1 MKTKEANNPEE
12 VQEEQE
18 GTKTKEESSLI
29 PEGTEEGTGKEEGK
43 QPQKKEDL
51 QEEGKEEEGKK
62 EEEAKEGELSFTEKI
77 DPKKLSKELQP
88 IYKGMQAD
96 YTKKMQEIAGIQT
109 EYGKATQARE
119 VLEKLWADPEFQKW
133 RVTETDRR
141 KAAAK
146 MQEEPDLDAMTEE
159 QRIQWYVD
167 KAVAKNQAEME
178 KKFAST
184 YGVFMN
190 TKMSEEAQAKIDNF
204 RKSHSEI
211 TDVELASLAPIIRLH
226 QVDMEQAYILKFP
239 ERFKEAAVE
248 KARAELRDKKK
259 ANLETGEAPE
269 GAPTLSD
276 LPSFDEAVKA
286 AKEEVGIK

>member
-1 MKTKEANNPEE
+1 MKAKEANNPEK
-12 VQEEQE
+12 VSEEQE
-18 GTKTKEESSLI
+18 VTPTEEEESSLI
-29 PEGTEEGTGKEEGK
+29 LKDTEEGTGEEESK
-43 QPQKKEDL
+43 QPPKKEDL
-51 QEEGKEEEGKK
+51 QEEDKEKEEG
-62 EEEAKEGELSFTEKI
+62 KEGELPFTEKI
-77 DPKKLSKELQP
+77 DPKKLPKELQP

-96 YTKKMQEIAGIQT
+96 YTKKMQEISSIQSA
-109 EYGKATQARE
+109 YGQATQAKE

-133 RVTETDRR
+133 RVSETERR
-141 KAAAK
+141 KASAE
-146 MQEEPDLDAMTEE
+146 MQQKPDFDAMTEE
-159 QRIQWYVD
+159 QKIQWFVD

-211 TDVELASLAPIIRLH
+211 TDPELVSLAPIIRLH

-239 ERFKEAAVE
+239 ERFQAAAVE

-269 GAPTLSD
+269 SSSTLSEF
-276 LPSFDEAVKA
+276 PTFDEALAKS
-286 AKEEVGIK
+286 KEELGIK